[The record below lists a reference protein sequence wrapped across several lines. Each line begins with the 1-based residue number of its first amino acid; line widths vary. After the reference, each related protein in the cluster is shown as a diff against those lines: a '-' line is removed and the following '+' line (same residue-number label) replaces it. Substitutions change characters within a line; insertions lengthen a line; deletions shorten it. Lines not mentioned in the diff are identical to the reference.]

1 MFRVTVNWEQN
12 LYYEV
17 EVVTDAPPNTEE
29 WWAEVMQIDM
39 YNEAAVTDSDGMKN
53 ITFTDEEIV

>member
-1 MFRVTVNWEQN
+1 MFKVTVNWEQI

-17 EVVTDAPPNTEE
+17 EMVTDQPPGTQE
-29 WWAEVMQIDM
+29 WWDEALVRNMYDHADCIDS
-39 YNEAAVTDSDGMKN
+39 TDMNN

>member
-1 MFRVTVNWEQN
+1 MFRVTVNWEQT

-17 EVVTDAPPNTEE
+17 TMVTNAPPNTEE
-29 WWAEVMQIDM
+29 WWDEVMQEDM
-39 YNEAAVTDSDGMKN
+39 YNEADVIDCGGMDN

>member
-1 MFRVTVNWEQN
+1 MFRVTVNWEQT

-17 EVVTDAPPNTEE
+17 EMVTDAPPNTEE
-29 WWAEVMQIDM
+29 WWAEVMQKDM
-39 YNEAAVTDSDGMKN
+39 YNEADVTDSDGMNN

>member
-1 MFRVTVNWEQN
+1 MFKVTVNWEQT

-17 EVVTDAPPNTEE
+17 TMVTDSPPNTQE
-29 WWAEVMQIDM
+29 WWDEVWEKNMHDDADVI
-39 YNEAAVTDSDGMKN
+39 DSDGMDN